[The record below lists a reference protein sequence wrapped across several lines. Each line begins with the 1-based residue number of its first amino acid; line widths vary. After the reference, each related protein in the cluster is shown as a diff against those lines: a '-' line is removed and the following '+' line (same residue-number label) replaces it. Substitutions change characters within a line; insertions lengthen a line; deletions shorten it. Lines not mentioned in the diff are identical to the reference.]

1 MGVSNLHK
9 SADGIRGPDAI
20 TGPGSFPNWS
30 EFKTTAERLTEWSW
44 YERFI
49 AQNPDI
55 QLRWEQHK
63 TYEILNNDTRD

>member
-1 MGVSNLHK
+1 MSLAGLEKLIPS
-9 SADGIRGPDAI
+9 R
-20 TGPGSFPNWS
+20 T

-49 AQNPDI
+49 AQNPD
-55 QLRWEQHK
+55 LKDRWEQHK

>member
-1 MGVSNLHK
+1 MSLAGFEKL
-9 SADGIRGPDAI
+9 I
-20 TGPGSFPNWS
+20 PNRT

-49 AQNPDI
+49 AQNPD
-55 QLRWEQHK
+55 LKGRWEQHK